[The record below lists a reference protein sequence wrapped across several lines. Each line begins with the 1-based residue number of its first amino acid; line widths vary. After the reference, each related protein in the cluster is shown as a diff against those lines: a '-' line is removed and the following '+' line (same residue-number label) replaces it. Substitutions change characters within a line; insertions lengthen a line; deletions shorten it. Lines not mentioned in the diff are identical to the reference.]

1 MYIQGIQTQVE
12 SNSKFVLK
20 RFDKYNE
27 MFEIARNVVRGT
39 DLRDVRQELMLYR
52 QQKYESA
59 KDMMKEEANFYF
71 KLKNEEA
78 KKKAHTISVTD

>member
-1 MYIQGIQTQVE
+1 M
-12 SNSKFVLK
+12 LK

-59 KDMMKEEANFYF
+59 KDMMKEEANFNL
-71 KLKNEEA
+71 KLKNEEDRQ
-78 KKKAHTISVTD
+78 KAHTFSVAE